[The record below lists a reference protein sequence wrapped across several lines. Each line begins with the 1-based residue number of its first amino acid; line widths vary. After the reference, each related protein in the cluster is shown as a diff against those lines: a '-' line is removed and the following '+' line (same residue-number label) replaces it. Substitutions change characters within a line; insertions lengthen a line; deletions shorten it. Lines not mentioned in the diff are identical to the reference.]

1 MTGTRI
7 VGRTLADLL
16 KSAIIV
22 IPLCAA
28 LGAPSEALASDWNW
42 GPWKSVSG
50 SGTLKS
56 ETREVSGFTGIAL
69 SLNASVEIR
78 QGGSE
83 GVTIETDDNVLPLIE
98 TVVENATLKI
108 RPTTRNTTFST
119 KKLKIV
125 VNARNL
131 DRIDIAGKGDIHAEA
146 LKVADLKAGIS
157 GAGDLR
163 IKSLEAEALSISIAG
178 SGDFEAG
185 GRADKVRANIAG
197 SGDIK
202 AGKLDAK
209 AVEINIAGS
218 GDATLWARNSLKVSI
233 AGSGDVGYY
242 GDAQLQNSIW
252 GSGSVKRLGAAP

>member
-1 MTGTRI
+1 MTVMKTFGQSL
-7 VGRTLADLL
+7 VDLL
-16 KSAIIV
+16 KSAAIV
-22 IPLCAA
+22 IPFCAA
-28 LGAPSEALASDWNW
+28 LGAPAEALASDWNW

-50 SGTLKS
+50 SGTLKT
-56 ETREVSGFTGIAL
+56 EVREVSGFTGIAL
-69 SLNASVEIR
+69 SLSGSVEIR

-83 GVTIETDDNVLPLIE
+83 GVTIETDDNILPLIE

-108 RPTTRNTTFST
+108 RPTTRNTSFST
-119 KKLKIV
+119 KTLKIV

-131 DRIDIAGKGDIHAEA
+131 ERIDIAGTGDIHAEA
-146 LKVADLKAGIS
+146 LKVANLKAGIS

-163 IKSLEAEALSISIAG
+163 IKSLEADTLSVSIAG

-185 GRADKVRANIAG
+185 GRAASVRANIAG

-218 GDATLWARNSLKVSI
+218 GDATVWARNTLKVSI
-233 AGSGDVGYY
+233 AGSGDVQYY

>member
-1 MTGTRI
+1 MTFVKTFTSGFA
-7 VGRTLADLL
+7 GLL
-16 KSAIIV
+16 KYVAIV

-28 LGAPSEALASDWNW
+28 VGAPSEAVASDWNW

-50 SGTLKS
+50 SGTLKT

-69 SLNASVEIR
+69 SLNGSVEIK
-78 QGGSE
+78 QGGAES
-83 GVTIETDDNVLPLIE
+83 VTIETDDNILPLIE

-108 RPTTRNTTFST
+108 RPVARNNSFST
-119 KKLKIV
+119 KKMKIV
-125 VNARNL
+125 VNAKTL
-131 DRIDIAGKGDIHAEA
+131 TRIDIAGAGDIHSDA

-163 IKSLEAEALSISIAG
+163 IKSLEADALSISIAG

-185 GRADKVRANIAG
+185 GRAASMRANIAG

-218 GDATLWARNSLKVSI
+218 GDATVWARNTLKVSI
-233 AGSGDVGYY
+233 AGSGDVQYY